1 MSVDATQ
8 LGLFLFVFGGHDKS
22 ITICGVFL
30 SLVVSQNLD
39 NELTNKQFTVEQAWL
54 LLDPIRGQL

>member
-8 LGLFLFVFGGHDKS
+8 LGLFLFVFGSQDKS

-30 SLVVSQNLD
+30 SLVVSQNLE
-39 NELTNKQFTVEQAWL
+39 NELTAKQFTVEHARL
-54 LLDPIRGQL
+54 LLGPIRGQL